1 MSRRLSYNKKRYCLS
16 PQSSFHRRHPLYIP
30 HMTAYRFL
38 YTSICKLPYR
48 PDLFSDFHM
57 VLHLKSYSYSL
68 QESCWIPPD
77 NYSTYLLLFSRSQS
91 NPYLYRSLPPF
102 RRSRPY
108 SLYTSVCLPP
118 SMHPLQSWILWISN
132 RWQQHHHNSNYTTS
146 KLSDSLPPFCLNR
159 LFWS

>member
-57 VLHLKSYSYSL
+57 VLHLNRIHIAFKNPAEFH
-68 QESCWIPPD
+68 QIII
-77 NYSTYLLLFSRSQS
+77 STYLLLFSRSQS

-102 RRSRPY
+102 RRSRRIRY
-108 SLYTSVCLPP
+108 ILQCVCHLRCILSKVGFYEYRIGDNSIIIIVIIQP
-118 SMHPLQSWILWISN
+118 QSFLTVFL
-132 RWQQHHHNSNYTTS
+132 H
-146 KLSDSLPPFCLNR
+146 FV
-159 LFWS
+159 